1 MPVLH
6 EAVVVG
12 GGRRWSVVGVVRV
25 LSRCPDDWRPIVIR
39 DPLRLGRGG
48 GPVVAPSPR
57 TVLETRRHAILVRRP
72 GEVLVLGGGR
82 RVEGVGRMRYRR
94 GRWRGLS
101 MLVLVQ
107 VLLVVPEPEVRLT
120 DILPV
125 YNYCKVLFS
134 IILCHTFLYRV
145 TMVVSSYNWLTLKYQ
160 LCFPTALQFRPKFH
174 LPKQNRAVS

>member
-82 RVEGVGRMRYRR
+82 RVEGVGRVRHRRR
-94 GRWRGLS
+94 GRGLS

-107 VLLVVPEPEVRLT
+107 VLLVVPEPEVRFT
-120 DILPV
+120 DILTV
-125 YNYCKVLFS
+125 YCKPFHPSYVILFR
-134 IILCHTFLYRV
+134 LFTFCGTGLR
-145 TMVVSSYNWLTLKYQ
+145 
-160 LCFPTALQFRPKFH
+160 
-174 LPKQNRAVS
+174 